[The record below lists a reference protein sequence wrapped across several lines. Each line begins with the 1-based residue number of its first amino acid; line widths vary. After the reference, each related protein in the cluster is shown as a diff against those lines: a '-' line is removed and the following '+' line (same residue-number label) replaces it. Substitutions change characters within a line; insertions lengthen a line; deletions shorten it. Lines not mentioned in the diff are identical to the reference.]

1 VQEGLWRLA
10 RIGVSHDGLLA
21 QSLSSNFETTYE
33 RVYFLSPRPRI
44 LEKAPAMA
52 SPAEWKST
60 ACILCSVNCGLQVQV
75 EDGHFTKIKG
85 DKTNPRSKGYTCEK
99 PAGLDHYQ
107 NHADRLTSP
116 LRRRPDGSF
125 EAIDWETAIQE
136 VASKLSSIRD
146 THGGS
151 KILYY
156 GGGGQGNHL
165 GGAYSGATRRAL
177 EMRYSSNALAQEKT
191 GEFWVEGQMFGAR
204 PEPDFEEAE
213 VAVFV
218 GKNPW
223 QSHGF
228 ERARPILR
236 AIAKDPNRHMIVLDP
251 RRTETADL
259 ADIFLQVIPGT
270 DAFVLAAILKTLLE
284 EGLTDQSFLTD
295 HATDGTALLDV
306 LKQVPVGDYCL
317 RAGVPEGLVRKAA
330 RLIGGAKSVSV
341 LEDLGIEMAPH
352 STLNSYLEKLLY
364 VLTGNFG
371 QPGTM
376 NIGTHVGKLIGSG
389 KAVRSTPVG
398 GHKIITGLIPCNS
411 IAEEILTDHPD
422 RFRGMLIESGN
433 PVHSLADSP
442 KMREA
447 LDALECV
454 VVIDVAMTETAKHA
468 DYILP
473 AASQYEKVET
483 TFFPGGFPNNTFL
496 LRHPVFPATEGT
508 LTEPEIHSR
517 LCRALGTFEDDS
529 LSGLREA
536 AAAGLERFSEAFLH
550 AMGSQPKLAE
560 VMPVVLYETLG
571 QSLPEGLEGAA
582 LMWGAAQTLSSSE
595 PDSVRRAGFDGEGP
609 ELGNAL
615 FRRILASPNGV
626 VVTSDPYEVTLE
638 RIQTD
643 GGRIE
648 LIIPELL
655 QELADLIDEEPP
667 SASDDY
673 PFILAAGERRTSTA
687 NTIFRSPGWRKKDTQ
702 GALRMSP
709 GDAERLGLSTGGR
722 VRITTKRGAAEAVVE
737 VNDTLRDGHITLPN
751 GHGLEY
757 PDSEGVRRVY
767 GTPPNELTSAEDRDW
782 IALTPWHKHVRAR
795 VEAIA

>member
-1 VQEGLWRLA
+1 MATGTRATPEW
-10 RIGVSHDGLLA
+10 
-21 QSLSSNFETTYE
+21 QSTS
-33 RVYFLSPRPRI
+33 
-44 LEKAPAMA
+44 
-52 SPAEWKST
+52 
-60 ACILCSVNCGLQVQV
+60 CILCSVNCGLQVQV
-75 EDGHFTKIKG
+75 EEGHFKKIKG

-99 PAGLDHYQ
+99 PAGLDYYQ
-107 NHADRLTSP
+107 NHADRLTTP

-125 EAIDWETAIQE
+125 EAIDWDTAIRE
-136 VASKLSSIRD
+136 VASKLAGIRD

-177 EMRYSSNALAQEKT
+177 DMRYSSNALAQEKT
-191 GEFWVEGQMFGAR
+191 GEFWVERQMFGGR
-204 PEPDFEEAE
+204 PEPDFENAE
-213 VAVFV
+213 VSVFV

-236 AIAKDPNRHMIVLDP
+236 AIAKDPKRSLIVIDP

-259 ADIFLQVIPGT
+259 ADVFLQVIPGT
-270 DAFVLAAILKTLLE
+270 DAFVLAAMLRILID
-284 EGLTDQSFLTD
+284 EGMLNQPFLD
-295 HATDGTALLDV
+295 SHANDGRALFDV
-306 LKQVPVGDYCL
+306 LGKVPVADYCE
-317 RAGVPEGLVRKAA
+317 RAGVSEELVRQAA
-330 RLIGGAKSVSV
+330 RLIGGSQSVSV

-352 STLNSYLEKLLY
+352 STLNSYLQKLLFA
-364 VLTGNFG
+364 LTGNLAR
-371 QPGTM
+371 PGTM
-376 NIGTHVGKLIGSG
+376 NLGTHLGKLIGAG
-389 KAVRSTPVG
+389 KDNKTTPVG

-411 IAEEILTDHPD
+411 IPGEILTDHPD
-422 RFRGMLIESGN
+422 RFRAILIESGN

-442 KMREA
+442 AMREA

-454 VVIDVAMTETAKHA
+454 VVIDVAMTETAKKAH
-468 DYILP
+468 YILP

-483 TFFPGGFPNNTFL
+483 TFFGGGFPNHTFL
-496 LRHPVFPATEGT
+496 LRHPLFPVESGT
-508 LTEPEIHSR
+508 LPEPEIHSR
-517 LCRALGTFEDDS
+517 LCRALGAYRDS
-529 LSGLREA
+529 DLRELREVA
-536 AAAGLERFSEAFLH
+536 NESLAKFGMAFLQ

-571 QSLPEGLEGAA
+571 RALANSEGGEGLEGAA
-582 LMWGAAQTLSSSE
+582 LLWGAAQTLAAE
-595 PDSVRRAGFDGEGP
+595 HPESVRRAGFEGEGP
-609 ELGNAL
+609 ALGDAL
-615 FRRILASPNGV
+615 FRAIVDTRNGV
-626 VVTSDPYEVTLE
+626 VITADEYEVTME
-638 RIQTD
+638 RIQTED
-643 GGRIE
+643 GRIQ
-648 LIIPELL
+648 LVIPELI
-655 QELADLIDEEPP
+655 QELADLIDEAPP
-667 SASDDY
+667 SVTDDY

-687 NTIFRSPGWRKKDTQ
+687 NTIFRNPGWRKKDAD

-709 GDAERLGLSTGGR
+709 GDAARLGVDSGGR

-757 PDSEGVRRVY
+757 PDENGNRRVQ